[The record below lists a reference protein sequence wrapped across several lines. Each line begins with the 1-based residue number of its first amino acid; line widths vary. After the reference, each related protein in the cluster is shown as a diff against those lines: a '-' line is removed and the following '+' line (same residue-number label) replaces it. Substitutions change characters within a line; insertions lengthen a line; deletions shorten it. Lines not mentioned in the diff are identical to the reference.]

1 LGAGFFDGQALVGGH
16 RFAIDA
22 SPEVEG
28 AFFAVDDEL
37 VGEFDDEGVE
47 VDDVAGDFV
56 FAFED
61 AFEGVVSVGFDKEQ
75 SGVELALAGLLA
87 DDLGVA
93 DLVFV
98 GEVVDGFFEVF
109 VFGEELVEGSSGDEQ
124 ARGEQAGQGGGAEQ
138 DDGGE
143 AGDFALSA

>member
-1 LGAGFFDGQALVGGH
+1 
-16 RFAIDA
+16 
-22 SPEVEG
+22 
-28 AFFAVDDEL
+28 
-37 VGEFDDEGVE
+37 
-47 VDDVAGDFV
+47 
-56 FAFED
+56 
-61 AFEGVVSVGFDKEQ
+61 
-75 SGVELALAGLLA
+75 VELALAGLLA